1 MAKVEERGS
10 RPFSDAAMEALRRAI
25 DPYGIDGEQTT
36 ATRVVPSVVAS
47 RLNRLGFSIIATD
60 EYTELRMRP
69 KR

>member
-1 MAKVEERGS
+1 
-10 RPFSDAAMEALRRAI
+10 MEALRRAI